1 MSQSQS
7 QSISLVAAILI
18 SLNVMIGTG
27 LFVNTA
33 LLAHDVGPYG
43 ALTYLLVGIILLPL
57 IFTFANLLAI
67 HEGGTFFDFAATLHP
82 LAGFIA
88 CFSYF
93 IAKLGS
99 CALAI
104 HVFVTFIQQ
113 IFPSLLFFPA
123 LGLDC
128 CLIALFVLFNTFNI
142 RTGQT
147 IQYGFLALKFTPII
161 FVMLAGLC
169 YYKGVNISLASMP
182 MYSLIGSIPFV
193 LYAFTGFEACCSIS
207 RHIKDAQK
215 NAPRALLIAYSL
227 GVLIVVL
234 YQFMFYAAVGKPLET
249 VGSFAGVFPALLT
262 VVFPVVTTV
271 SQFFMFMLPIGIASS
286 SLGAAYGIMYSNTW
300 NLYRIALENGVPGS
314 KKLLMFNR
322 NNVPYLIVIVEG
334 IIACIYELLSCGNQI
349 PLQQINSFG
358 MTLTYTLS
366 ALAFLWYCKTHG
378 KKIWIPLLG
387 CISCGILMMGFVKNV
402 AKYGPTPILLFSTVI
417 IAGAVYFML
426 SRTNAS
432 QKSA

>member
-1 MSQSQS
+1 
-7 QSISLVAAILI
+7 
-18 SLNVMIGTG
+18 MIGTG

-57 IFTFANLLAI
+57 IFTFAQLLAV

-93 IAKLGS
+93 VAKMGS

-113 IFPSLLFFPA
+113 VFPSLLAFPA
-123 LGLDC
+123 LVLDC
-128 CLIALFVLFNTFNI
+128 CLIALFVIFNMFNI
-142 RTGQT
+142 RTGQK

-161 FVMLAGLC
+161 FVIISGIC
-169 YYKGVNISLASMP
+169 YFKGVHISLSSMP
-182 MYSLIGSIPFV
+182 IFSLVGSIPFV

-207 RHIKDAQK
+207 RHIVNAQK

-234 YQFMFYAAVGKPLET
+234 YQALFYAALGPALET
-249 VGSFAGVFPALLT
+249 VPSFAGVFPALLA
-262 VVFPVVTTV
+262 VVFPIVTAL
-271 SQFFMFMLPIGIASS
+271 SSFFSFMLPIGIASS
-286 SLGAAYGIMYSNTW
+286 SLGAAYGIMYSNAW
-300 NLYRIALENGVPGS
+300 NLYRIALEKGVPGS
-314 KKLLMFNR
+314 QYLVTFNR

-334 IIACIYELLSCGNQI
+334 ILACIYELLSCGNQV

-358 MTLTYTLS
+358 MTLTYTFS
-366 ALAFLWYCKTHG
+366 AVAFLWYCKQHN
-378 KKIWIPLLG
+378 KNIWLPLLG
-387 CISCGILMMGFVKNV
+387 CISCGILMIGFIKNV
-402 AKYGPTPILLFSTVI
+402 AKYGPTPILLFSTVV
-417 IAGAVYFML
+417 IAGSVYFIF
-426 SRTNAS
+426 SRKYAQQS
-432 QKSA
+432 